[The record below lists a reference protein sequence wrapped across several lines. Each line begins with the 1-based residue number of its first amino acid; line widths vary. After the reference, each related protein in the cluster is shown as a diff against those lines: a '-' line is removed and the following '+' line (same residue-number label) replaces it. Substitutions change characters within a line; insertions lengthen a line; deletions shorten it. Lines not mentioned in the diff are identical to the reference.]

1 MESGGTRLSQVFKRV
16 KGSCGV
22 QLAAYGACVVAK
34 EEVLDK
40 GVCQK
45 EFEALKA
52 CFRRVRVT
60 K

>member
-1 MESGGTRLSQVFKRV
+1 MEAGGTRLGKVLKTMKSTC
-16 KGSCGV
+16 SV

-34 EEVLDK
+34 AEVLDK

-52 CFRRVRVT
+52 CFRRVRAT